1 MKESQQIESLVAQ
14 SLFSADPGEKQSA
27 RSRIREMAK
36 AAGIFPA
43 SIHELYMASGHGQI
57 KGFSVPAC
65 NIRALTFET
74 ARVVFELLKEINAGA
89 FIFEIAR
96 GELGYTDQTADE
108 YATSVLA
115 GTVAAGWKGPVFIQA
130 DHSQFSAP
138 KFKATPEVAI
148 QDLKDLIKKAIDA
161 GFYNIDIDASTLV
174 ELDKATL
181 DEQQKNN
188 YEMTALLAQYVR
200 QIEPQGITVS
210 IGGEIGHIGGKNS
223 TVEEFEAFIQGF
235 RKRFSGIGLSKVS
248 VQTGTSHG
256 GMLLPDGTMA
266 KVNLDFDVLR
276 NIGKVARETYGIGGP
291 VQHGA
296 STLPLA
302 LFDQF
307 PASGTIEV
315 HLATGFQNT
324 LFDALPEAL
333 RTEMHGWVMENCAK
347 ERKEGWTDEQFIYK
361 LRKKANGP
369 FKKKLAGLD
378 AQSKGKILDALKN
391 DFTRIF
397 DKLNIR
403 DTRPTVD
410 LYVKG

>member
-1 MKESQQIESLVAQ
+1 
-14 SLFSADPGEKQSA
+14 
-27 RSRIREMAK
+27 
-36 AAGIFPA
+36 
-43 SIHELYMASGHGQI
+43 
-57 KGFSVPAC
+57 
-65 NIRALTFET
+65 
-74 ARVVFELLKEINAGA
+74 
-89 FIFEIAR
+89 
-96 GELGYTDQTADE
+96 
-108 YATSVLA
+108 
-115 GTVAAGWKGPVFIQA
+115 
-130 DHSQFSAP
+130 
-138 KFKATPEVAI
+138 
-148 QDLKDLIKKAIDA
+148 
-161 GFYNIDIDASTLV
+161 
-174 ELDKATL
+174 
-181 DEQQKNN
+181 
-188 YEMTALLAQYVR
+188 MTALLAQYVR

-296 STLPLA
+296 STLPLD

-361 LRKKANGP
+361 LRK
-369 FKKKLAGLD
+369 
-378 AQSKGKILDALKN
+378 
-391 DFTRIF
+391 
-397 DKLNIR
+397 
-403 DTRPTVD
+403 RPTVRSRKS
-410 LYVKG
+410 LPGLTRSQRERYLMP